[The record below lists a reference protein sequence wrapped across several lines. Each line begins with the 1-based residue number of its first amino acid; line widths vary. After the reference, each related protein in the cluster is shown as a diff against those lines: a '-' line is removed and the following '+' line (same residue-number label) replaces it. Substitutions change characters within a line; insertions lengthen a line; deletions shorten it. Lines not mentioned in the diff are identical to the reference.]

1 MNETK
6 QKLIAI
12 SGPSSTGKSELAVKL
27 AKHFETEI
35 ISVDSRQIYR
45 EINIGSAKP
54 SEEEKQ
60 GIKHHLM
67 DFLNPD
73 EEYTVANFCDDA
85 LCVINELFK
94 NGKTPVLAG
103 GTGLY
108 YRVLLQDFDLP
119 RVAPDKQLREEL
131 EQKSNEELFKILSEK
146 DEETAKKIHP
156 NNRVKVIRALEV
168 ILTLNEKMSVAQK
181 KKENPFDVL
190 WIGLDA
196 KDRQF
201 LYERA
206 NRRVD
211 LMMEIGL
218 LDEVKTLFE
227 KYPNNKILTST
238 IGYQE
243 FMPYFDKTQ
252 TIDECVEKLKQ
263 NTRNYIKR
271 QLSWFRANK
280 DINWFYIDE
289 MSLDEIF
296 EKVVEKY
303 FNG

>member
-1 MNETK
+1 MKDTAK
-6 QKLIAI
+6 RIIAI
-12 SGPSSTGKSELAVKL
+12 AGPSSTGKSEFAIRL
-27 AKHFETEI
+27 AKYFNSEI
-35 ISVDSRQIYR
+35 ISVDSRQIFK
-45 EINIGSAKP
+45 ELNIGSAKP
-54 SEEEKQ
+54 TEEEKQ

-67 DFLNPD
+67 DFLD
-73 EEYTVANFCDDA
+73 LTQEYTVAEFSDDA
-85 LCVINELFK
+85 TKIIKTLFEQ
-94 NGKTPVLAG
+94 GKTPILAG

-119 RVAPDKQLREEL
+119 RVAPDKVLREKL
-131 EQKSNEELFKILSEK
+131 EQKSNEELYGLLMEK
-146 DEETAKKIHP
+146 DSETAEKIHP

-181 KKENPFDVL
+181 KKDNPFDVL

-206 NRRVD
+206 NKRVD
-211 LMMEIGL
+211 KMLERGL
-218 LDEVKTLFE
+218 IDEVKTLFE
-227 KYPNNKILTST
+227 KYPNNKLLKAT

-243 FMPYFDKTQ
+243 FIPYLDGSQ
-252 TIDECVEKLKQ
+252 TLEECVDKLKQ

-280 DINWFYIDE
+280 EIKWFYIDE
-289 MSLDEIF
+289 ENMDDIF
-296 EKVVEKY
+296 NSVLADII
-303 FNG
+303 

>member
-1 MNETK
+1 MNK
-6 QKLIAI
+6 ANQKIIAI
-12 SGPSSTGKSELAVKL
+12 AGPSSTGKSELGIKL
-27 AKHFETEI
+27 AKELNGEI

-45 EINIGSAKP
+45 EINIGTAKP
-54 SEEEKQ
+54 SEQEKT

-67 DFLNPD
+67 DFLNLD
-73 EEYTVANFCDDA
+73 EEYTVAQFSDDA
-85 LCVINELFK
+85 NRIIKTLFEI
-94 NGKTPVLAG
+94 GKTPILAG

-119 RVAPDKQLREEL
+119 RVAPDKALRGEL
-131 EQKSNEELFKILSEK
+131 EQKTNEELYNLLREK
-146 DEETAKKIHP
+146 DMETAEKVHP

-168 ILTLNEKMSVAQK
+168 ILTLNEKMSAAQK

-211 LMMEIGL
+211 KMVENGL
-218 LDEVKTLFE
+218 IDEVKALFE

-243 FMPYFDKTQ
+243 FLPYFNSEQ
-252 TIDECVEKLKQ
+252 TLDECVEKLKQ

-271 QLSWFRANK
+271 QLSWFRTNK

-289 MSLDEIF
+289 MSIDEIF
-296 EKVVEKY
+296 DSIIQSLS
-303 FNG
+303 

>member
-1 MNETK
+1 MNRAPK
-6 QKLIAI
+6 KIIAI
-12 SGPSSTGKSELAVKL
+12 SGPSSTGKSELAIRI
-27 AKHFETEI
+27 AKHFESEI

-45 EINIGSAKP
+45 EINIGTAKP
-54 SEEEKQ
+54 SEMEKQ

-67 DFLNPD
+67 DFLNLD
-73 EEYTVANFCDDA
+73 EEYTVAQFSDDA
-85 LCVINELFK
+85 NSVINKLFEE
-94 NGKTPVLAG
+94 NKTPILAG

-119 RVAPDKQLREEL
+119 RVAPDKELREKL
-131 EQKSNEELFKILSEK
+131 EQKTNDELWEILSEK
-146 DEETAKKIHP
+146 DFDSAQKIHP

-168 ILTLNEKMSVAQK
+168 ILTLNQKMSEAQK

-190 WIGLDA
+190 WVGLDA

-211 LMMEIGL
+211 LMLEKGL
-218 LDEVKTLFE
+218 LDEVKTLFK

-243 FMPYFDKTQ
+243 FLPYFSSEQ
-252 TIDECVEKLKQ
+252 TLNECIDKLKQ

-289 MSLDEIF
+289 MNIDEIF
-296 EKVVEKY
+296 EKITKS
-303 FNG
+303 F

>member
-1 MNETK
+1 MSEIK

-12 SGPSSTGKSELAVKL
+12 SGPSSSGKSELAVKL
-27 AKHFETEI
+27 AKHFSSEI

-54 SEEEKQ
+54 SEDEKQ

-67 DFLNPD
+67 DFLNLD
-73 EEYTVANFCDDA
+73 EEYTVANFSDDA
-85 LCVINELFK
+85 LKIINQLFEQS
-94 NGKTPVLAG
+94 KTPILAG

-119 RVAPDKQLREEL
+119 RVAPDKNLRTEL
-131 EQKSNEELFKILSEK
+131 EQKSNEELYNILSEK
-146 DEETAKKIHP
+146 DEDTAKKIHP

-190 WIGLDA
+190 WVGLDA

-201 LYERA
+201 LYSRA
-206 NRRVD
+206 NKRVD
-211 LMMEIGL
+211 LMIEKGL
-218 LDEVKTLFE
+218 LDEVSTLFD

-243 FMPYFDKTQ
+243 FMPYFSGTQ
-252 TIDECVEKLKQ
+252 SLDECVDKLKQ

-289 MSLDEIF
+289 MSFDKIF
-296 EKVVEKY
+296 DAVINLY
-303 FNG
+303 

>member
-1 MNETK
+1 MNEANK
-6 QKLIAI
+6 KIIAI
-12 SGPSSTGKSELAVKL
+12 LGPSSTGKSELAIKL
-27 AKHFETEI
+27 AKHFNSEI

-45 EINIGSAKP
+45 EINIGTAKP
-54 SEEEKQ
+54 SETEKQ

-67 DFLNPD
+67 DFLCLR
-73 EEYTVANFCDDA
+73 EEYTVAQFADDA
-85 LCVINELFK
+85 NSIIKDLFEQ
-94 NGKTPVLAG
+94 GKTPILAG

-108 YRVLLQDFDLP
+108 FRVLLQDFDLP
-119 RVAPDKQLREEL
+119 RVAPDINLRNEL
-131 EQKSNEELFKILSEK
+131 EKKTNEELFGLLKEK
-146 DEETAKKIHP
+146 DGEISEKIHP

-168 ILTLNEKMSVAQK
+168 ILTLNKKMSEAQK

-196 KDRQF
+196 KDRGF

-206 NRRVD
+206 NLRVD
-211 LMMEIGL
+211 KMMKKGL
-218 LDEVKTLFE
+218 LDEVKALFE

-243 FMPYFDKTQ
+243 FLPYFSNTQ
-252 TIDECVEKLKQ
+252 TLDECVEKLKQ

-280 DINWFYIDE
+280 DINWLYIDE
-289 MSLDEIF
+289 MNSDEIF
-296 EKVVEKY
+296 EKVLTYIE
-303 FNG
+303 